1 MAGMERQDVTSFIV
15 LQFIASFLFLNDFI
29 KCWIQSERA
38 LSTMPF
44 FRAHIHGKRC
54 MLAQWENAF
63 IGALP
68 ICTQIESW
76 PKLFIT

>member
-1 MAGMERQDVTSFIV
+1 MARMERRDVTSFIV

-38 LSTMPF
+38 LSTMHF

-54 MLAQWENAF
+54 
-63 IGALP
+63 
-68 ICTQIESW
+68 ICWLNGKVRLLERCQSVLRLN
-76 PKLFIT
+76 PDKLFIT